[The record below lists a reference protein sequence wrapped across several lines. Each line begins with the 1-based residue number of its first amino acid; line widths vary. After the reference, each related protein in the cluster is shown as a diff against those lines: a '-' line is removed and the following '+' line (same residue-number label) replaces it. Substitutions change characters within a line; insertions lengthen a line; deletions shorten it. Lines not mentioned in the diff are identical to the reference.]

1 MPGGTHGETHASD
14 ASRKKREGAPSHLP
28 TKHHAFLV
36 QQISQPRLS
45 WLATALIAG
54 AGTGLAAAGLAA
66 FERAKECHGQP
77 GPCSAW
83 GAAEGQR
90 RQPQAA
96 SGTQGGTAGRSRMG
110 SPP

>member
-66 FERAKECHGQP
+66 CETDLTGELHLHLT
-77 GPCSAW
+77 W
-83 GAAEGQR
+83 NLW
-90 RQPQAA
+90 
-96 SGTQGGTAGRSRMG
+96 MIDL
-110 SPP
+110 